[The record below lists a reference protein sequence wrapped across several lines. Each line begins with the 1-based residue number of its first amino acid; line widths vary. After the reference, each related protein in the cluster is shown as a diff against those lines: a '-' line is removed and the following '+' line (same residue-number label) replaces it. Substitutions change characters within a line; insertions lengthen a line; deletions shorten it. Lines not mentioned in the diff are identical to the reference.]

1 MHVPALRFGGQLREL
16 TLSACASLK
25 LLCQRVRDGARPY
38 VVKKWG
44 AFLFFYKKT
53 IAKKTIQMDFF
64 KNVYCEKMG
73 LFPVLLRK
81 KNFSVACVPGRVWM
95 DAMEVAHV

>member
-1 MHVPALRFGGQLREL
+1 MDKSSGKKFGRRGFLASAAASMLGYSVVVKAPQVLALRFGGQLREL

-44 AFLFFYKKT
+44 AFLFFSQK
-53 IAKKTIQMDFF
+53 
-64 KNVYCEKMG
+64 
-73 LFPVLLRK
+73 P
-81 KNFSVACVPGRVWM
+81 
-95 DAMEVAHV
+95 